1 MTTSKEFLK
10 AWLET
15 VEEPSRLETLKNIWS
30 NNKEFTNQIIN
41 NDDSVIIEVSKRLQL
56 NCYENNYYSLD
67 AVLYKNDNRVPG
79 INENTYW
86 FREIQIAFEHENYY
100 NKNLY
105 QEVAHLL
112 ITRCNLRVLVSY
124 PQYEKETV
132 SDYLHEIISGCSIAN
147 EISEKESFLFI
158 LGYHYEGKVEWEG
171 WVYKNS
177 NEKWKILK
185 YE

>member
-1 MTTSKEFLK
+1 MTTSNEFYK
-10 AWLET
+10 AWLKT
-15 VEEPSRLETLKNIWS
+15 VDEPARLETLKSIWS

-41 NDDSVIIEVSKRLQL
+41 NDNSVIIEVANRLLL
-56 NCYENNYYSLD
+56 NCYESNYYSLD
-67 AVLYKNDNRVPG
+67 AVLYKNEDRVPG

-105 QEVAHLL
+105 QEVGHLL
-112 ITRCNLRVLVSY
+112 ITRSNLRVLVSY
-124 PQYEKETV
+124 PQNEKEPV
-132 SDYLHEIISGCSIAN
+132 SNYLHEIISGCSIAN
-147 EISEKESFLFI
+147 EISDNESFLFI